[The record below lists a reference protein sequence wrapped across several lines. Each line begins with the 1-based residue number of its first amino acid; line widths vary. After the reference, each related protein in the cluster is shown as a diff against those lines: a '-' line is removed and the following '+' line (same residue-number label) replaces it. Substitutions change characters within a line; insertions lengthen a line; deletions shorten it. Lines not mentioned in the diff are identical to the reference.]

1 MITYRTAHY
10 FPFGDL
16 CPCSIYTLRVIC
28 KFLRAGLI
36 PQLQPNLTQAKL
48 SSVDRRLPFLQHIYI
63 IMVQMKVTASVL
75 LAAAA
80 IAPVVANGFEA
91 ENSLFRCVV
100 SLLQCFLL
108 LIRISNVVVR
118 TTNLK
123 VPLPETSISRCKSQI
138 FLVPMSTFH

>member
-63 IMVQMKVTASVL
+63 IMVRMKVTASVL

-80 IAPVVANGFEA
+80 VAPVVANGFEA
-91 ENSLFRCVV
+91 ENSLLGVLFLFCNV
-100 SLLQCFLL
+100 SFY
-108 LIRISNVVVR
+108 
-118 TTNLK
+118 
-123 VPLPETSISRCKSQI
+123 
-138 FLVPMSTFH
+138 